1 MVFKA
6 IHTAAARAAELE
18 RGAASS
24 RMTGACAVAG
34 LGVRSR
40 GWFVSLG
47 VLDGGG
53 KRAGEGWSYPVTRTV
68 PTAILDVLDKA
79 ISGCVFF
86 SKPK

>member
-47 VLDGGG
+47 VLDGRRE
-53 KRAGEGWSYPVTRTV
+53 KGWRG
-68 PTAILDVLDKA
+68 LVLPGDENCSHSH
-79 ISGCVFF
+79 SGC
-86 SKPK
+86 SR